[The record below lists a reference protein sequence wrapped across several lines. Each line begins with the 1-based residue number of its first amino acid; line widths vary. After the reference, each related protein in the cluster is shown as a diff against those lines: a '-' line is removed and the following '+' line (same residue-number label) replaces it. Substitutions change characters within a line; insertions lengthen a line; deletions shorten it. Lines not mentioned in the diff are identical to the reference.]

1 VQVVLIGA
9 FGRIILNTERE
20 SFDMEIERF
29 KRNLKKYYQ
38 AALAVLGTGKTDFE
52 DMMVK
57 EPLTYPHHH
66 DGSWT
71 W

>member
-1 VQVVLIGA
+1 
-9 FGRIILNTERE
+9 
-20 SFDMEIERF
+20 MEIERF